1 MGWVTTATFLRHL
14 RTSNSGPVWN
24 RLVARFRRPIVS
36 FARRLGLPEPDAED
50 VAQDTLLTFSMHYR
64 KGRYDR
70 SRGRLS
76 SWLFGI
82 AFRQIHSARRKLA
95 RCELQIDRS
104 DTTSFWSTLPD
115 RQSGNEIEAEDWE
128 RAILQKCLDRVSREV
143 RPATFR
149 AFEMVVLEQRDAS
162 EAAADLHT
170 SIKAVYNAKHRVL
183 KRVREYCE
191 ASKRASGLL

>member
-1 MGWVTTATFLRHL
+1 MEWVTTATFLRRLH
-14 RTSNSGPVWN
+14 TSNSGPVWSQ
-24 RLVARFRRPIVS
+24 LVARFRRPIVS
-36 FARRLGLPEPDAED
+36 FARRLGLSKPDAED

-70 SRGRLS
+70 SKGRLS

-82 AFRQIHSARRKLA
+82 AFRQIHAARRKLA
-95 RCELQIDRS
+95 RREFQIDRS
-104 DTTSFWSTLPD
+104 DTTSFWSNLPD
-115 RQSGNEIEAEDWE
+115 RQSGHGFEAGDCEH
-128 RAILQKCLDRVSREV
+128 AILQKCLSRVSREV
-143 RPATFR
+143 QPATYR

-170 SIKAVYNAKHRVL
+170 SVKAIYNAKHRVL

-191 ASKRASGLL
+191 ASTRESS